1 MMTPEQ
7 RKHARGRLRLFLYAE
22 DGDTP
27 VSRAELAGY
36 LVDALAQIGA
46 DEALM
51 RDALF
56 LIGGWVPERVKR
68 TYSFVDALRA
78 RLGEVPAQG
87 EEAPDGE
94 AT

>member
-1 MMTPEQ
+1 MTPRQ
-7 RKHARGRLRLFLYAE
+7 RKNARARLDLFLAAS
-22 DGDTP
+22 DGGFP

-36 LVDALAQIGA
+36 LKDAFDQIGT

-78 RLGEVPAQG
+78 RVGEVPAQG
-87 EEAPDGE
+87 EEAKR
-94 AT
+94 